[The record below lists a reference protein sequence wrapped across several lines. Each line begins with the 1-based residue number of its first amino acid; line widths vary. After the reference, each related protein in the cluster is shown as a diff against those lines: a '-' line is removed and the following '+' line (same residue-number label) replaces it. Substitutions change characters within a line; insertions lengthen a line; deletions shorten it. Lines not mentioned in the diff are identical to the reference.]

1 MKMVLSCSGKQ
12 SYEEYQIPKANVHTD
27 QSSDW
32 FLDVFE
38 VRAAQ
43 KKENLSSTLADA
55 DKKYV
60 EFKCHLNPNGGPD
73 NNSNMYKMYV
83 KVLSTTSSVI
93 KYSEFCEELSHLW
106 DAKGIS
112 NDNNA
117 DENVRKRFNLALTCM
132 RDNALTEFQAIHE
145 R

>member
-1 MKMVLSCSGKQ
+1 ML
-12 SYEEYQIPKANVHTD
+12 
-27 QSSDW
+27 
-32 FLDVFE
+32 L
-38 VRAAQ
+38 
-43 KKENLSSTLADA
+43 
-55 DKKYV
+55 
-60 EFKCHLNPNGGPD
+60 EFDEGPD
-73 NNSNMYKMYV
+73 NDPNMYKMYV
-83 KVLSTTSSVI
+83 RVLSTTSSI
-93 KYSEFCEELSHLW
+93 IEYCEFREELSHLW